1 MIRHILGE
9 LPSWAKRENPLLR
22 YELSRFDP
30 ELSRRERIFRVGAW
44 VLFLTILVLAGYF
57 YATDWLQRSM
67 QMPYTLDI
75 WRMLFFPILIIQ
87 VIMRVSGLSLAVNSV
102 RDERRRQTWDN
113 LRATEHG
120 AEIALRTRWVSV
132 FYRLRGLILTV
143 MTTRII
149 LIAAIL
155 YELTSMQG
163 GYLDLLAAKS
173 DPTISLEMAVILLSA
188 LMTAFIMMPITAIG
202 VDIALGLL
210 ISTAIRNRAFAGLA
224 QILVLTFRLVS
235 TVVLFWLTWGFM
247 NGDMILGDL
256 QALGIVGAFSALGD
270 WGLVLAQLTRSGQL
284 WADVPYSIFL
294 GFGLLLFMIL
304 QVTIASGLL
313 NLAVRFAERNE

>member
-1 MIRHILGE
+1 
-9 LPSWAKRENPLLR
+9 
-22 YELSRFDP
+22 
-30 ELSRRERIFRVGAW
+30 
-44 VLFLTILVLAGYF
+44 
-57 YATDWLQRSM
+57 M

-75 WRMLFFPILIIQ
+75 WRMLFFPILVIQ
-87 VIMRVSGLSLAVNSV
+87 VIMRVSGLSLAVSSV

-113 LRATEHG
+113 LRATERG

-149 LIAAIL
+149 LIIAIL

-173 DPTISLEMAVILLSA
+173 DPSISLEMAVILLSA
-188 LMTAFIMMPITAIG
+188 LMTAFVMMPITAIG

-224 QILVLTFRLVS
+224 QVLVLTFRLVS
-235 TVVLFWLTWGFM
+235 TFVLFWLTWGFM
-247 NGDMILGDL
+247 NADMLLGDM
-256 QALGIVGAFSALGD
+256 QALGAVGAGRLG
-270 WGLVLAQLTRSGQL
+270 SN
-284 WADVPYSIFL
+284 
-294 GFGLLLFMIL
+294 FG
-304 QVTIASGLL
+304 TT
-313 NLAVRFAERNE
+313 NP